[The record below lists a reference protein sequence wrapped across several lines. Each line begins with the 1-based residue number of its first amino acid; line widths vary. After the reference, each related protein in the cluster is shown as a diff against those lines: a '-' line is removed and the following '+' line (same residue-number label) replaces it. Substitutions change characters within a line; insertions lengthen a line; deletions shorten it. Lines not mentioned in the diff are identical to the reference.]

1 MQLKIAKILKDD
13 ITSTFAFPV
22 YYVDD
27 EGVTHDFTVF
37 SNEQFRQIVKQLF
50 GARVYND
57 WEDETT
63 EQQCRSDFVAS
74 FNAWK
79 GIRSDTYGR
88 RMYAL
93 SVKFNPLENYRSHE
107 EREGSFTHGEEVEL
121 SFTNRKDITKDD
133 TYVEKSYTNY
143 KESEKDDSF
152 VERTYNNLK
161 DKTTDD
167 SYVEKSYTNYKES
180 TKDDSYIERTHTN
193 LKETTTD
200 DTYVERSYTNFKD
213 TTKDD
218 STLTR
223 SYNQYKES
231 TTYGEQTA
239 TNKISADDAS
249 TFVNS
254 SQTINAQ
261 HTDDKEFSGSYT
273 DEHGYDTNGLVKET
287 SGSYKDQHG
296 QTFTGVEKTTTGSYK
311 DQHGFD
317 TLGNEKS
324 ITGTIKDQHGQT
336 LNGVEKTTSGSY
348 TDQHGFDTIGNEK
361 TITGSIKDQ
370 KGFTNGVVDEKTGT
384 ETTTHSGT
392 DEDGYTLE
400 RYGNIGVTT
409 SQQMLASDL
418 DLLKYDITMTA
429 IKEFIQTYTYFSLE
443 VD

>member
-13 ITSTFAFPV
+13 ATSTFAFPV
-22 YYVDD
+22 SYVD
-27 EGVTHDFTVF
+27 EENVTHNYTVF

-50 GARVYND
+50 GSRVYND
-57 WEDETT
+57 WDDETT

-79 GIRSDTYGR
+79 GIRGDTYGR

-107 EREGSFTHGEEVEL
+107 EREGSFTHGESVEL
-121 SFTNRKDITKDD
+121 SFDNRKDIQKDD
-133 TYVEKSYTNY
+133 TYVEKSYTGYKETEKDDTYVERSFDNY
-143 KESEKDDSF
+143 KE
-152 VERTYNNLK
+152 T
-161 DKTTDD
+161 TTDD
-167 SYVEKSYTNYKES
+167 SF
-180 TKDDSYIERTHTN
+180 IERSYDDLTDH
-193 LKETTTD
+193 ETD
-200 DTYVERSYTNFKD
+200 DTYVERTYTDFKD

-223 SYNQYKES
+223 SYDQYKES
-231 TTYGEQTA
+231 TTYGEQTT
-239 TNKISADDAS
+239 TNKISADDATS
-249 TFVNS
+249 FVNS
-254 SQTINAQ
+254 SQAINAQ

-273 DEHGYDTNGLVKET
+273 DEHGYDTNGIVKETSGSYKDQNGFDENGRLKVTSGSYTDQHGQTEDGLVKET

-296 QTFTGVEKTTTGSYK
+296 FT
-311 DQHGFD
+311 
-317 TLGNEKS
+317 
-324 ITGTIKDQHGQT
+324 
-336 LNGVEKTTSGSY
+336 
-348 TDQHGFDTIGNEK
+348 TIGNEK
-361 TITGSIKDQ
+361 SITGSIKDQ
-370 KGFTNGVVDEKTGT
+370 KGFTNGVVDEKTGK

-429 IKEFIQTYTYFSLE
+429 IKEFIQTYTYLSLE